1 MVLIEKAGHVYINEQ
16 AREKLQA
23 LWPRTYTSE
32 FISIKSS
39 AAKGKTNPELC
50 RAQQRSLTRSRTP
63 TFLGGFGL

>member
-1 MVLIEKAGHVYINEQ
+1 MHQSSTL
-16 AREKLQA
+16 
-23 LWPRTYTSE
+23 E

-39 AAKGKTNPELC
+39 AAKEKANPDLC